1 MIRFLGIA
9 AALTLAACSGTSTLL
24 QYTPAQSDLRLQA
37 NVSSVMVQTVTL
49 PSYAA
54 SEEIAVEIEPGI
66 IETSSD
72 FLWADQPERAV
83 TLALTANL
91 NDILGTTV
99 GANPWPFPGLPDAAV
114 DVRVSEMV
122 AGVDGNFRLTGQF
135 YTGVTA
141 STIRTGPNAS
151 PSRCRSW
158 VKASPPSRR
167 HRRAPSWICPNA
179 LPAIWAVDATLGQ
192 RSHSGL

>member
-135 YTGVTA
+135 YTGGDGIDYPNRSERFAIAVPILGEGVTA
-141 STIRTGPNAS
+141 ISA
-151 PSRCRSW
+151 
-158 VKASPPSRR
+158 AQA
-167 HRRAPSWICPNA
+167 RAI
-179 LPAIWAVDATLGQ
+179 VDLSERVARNLG
-192 RSHSGL
+192 R